1 MSRYFL
7 IGTNRLFTSAP
18 VIMNW
23 FDKIDI
29 KSINI
34 EHSNRLPNRLVLPIK
49 SNAETV
55 FPDVIAKPFFLVS
68 QKVHDVILMYQPK
81 TVFKEIILLDSIN
94 GLVGQY
100 FLPILKEYD
109 CLSDKSEINLD
120 RSVVAK
126 AILKEELLPE
136 DAIFKIG
143 SLSNLYIVVRLD
155 FMESVLRRGV
165 RGIELS
171 VAELDLSSDGG
182 DYE

>member
-7 IGTNRLFTSAP
+7 IRTNKLFISAP
-18 VIMNW
+18 VVINW

-29 KSINI
+29 NLINV
-34 EHSNRLPNRLVLPIK
+34 EQSYRLPNRKVLSIK

-55 FPDVIAKPFFLVS
+55 FPDVISKPFFLVS
-68 QKVHDVILMYQPK
+68 KKVHDVILMYQPK
-81 TVFKEIILLDSIN
+81 TVFKEIILLDRIN
-94 GLVGQY
+94 GLAGQY

-109 CLSDKSEINLD
+109 CLSDKSEINLN

-126 AILKEELLPE
+126 PILKKELIPE
-136 DAIFKIG
+136 DVIFKIG
-143 SLSNLYIVVRLD
+143 GLSNSYIVVRLD
-155 FMESVLRRGV
+155 FIESVLRRGA

-171 VAELDLSSDGG
+171 VAELESCRNGE